1 MEKTRIPVCSLVCDR
16 RLGMTNAQI
25 LTAFPGLSAIDL
37 VNAWRYAKAY
47 PEEIEMAIRENEEI
61 MLT

>member
-1 MEKTRIPVCSLVCDR
+1 MSDAK
-16 RLGMTNAQI
+16 I

-37 VNAWRYAKAY
+37 VNAWRYAEAY
-47 PEEIEMAIRENEEI
+47 PEEIEMAIQENEEI